1 MLKYLNKC
9 QVGLVRAAQAAGVSV
24 HPPRPLPAAP
34 AGGAPGGSGA
44 AGAAVSLSPGGCH
57 CRPAQ
62 PLPERRER
70 RLPPAGGLRLSLL
83 FHGGEALAFPQPPSW
98 GRNAAAG
105 GPEEYVPLPKMT
117 LEDDRLGTVPGRVW
131 LWKGSYFKILCDF
144 SFQICRGEMGRKKK
158 NPFWRSTQFSNFSL
172 SETGFHTN
180 TSCLPLE
187 LLCFCFPTR

>member
-1 MLKYLNKC
+1 MPGGASEGRAGC
-9 QVGLVRAAQAAGVSV
+9 GCVRAPPPP
-24 HPPRPLPAAP
+24 PPRSPGRGS
-34 AGGAPGGSGA
+34 AGWERGCRGGRFALARG
-44 AGAAVSLSPGGCH
+44 VSLSAGTTSAGAEGEAAAAGRRAAAFPS
-57 CRPAQ
+57 
-62 PLPERRER
+62 LPR
-70 RLPPAGGLRLSLL
+70 
-83 FHGGEALAFPQPPSW
+83 GGEALAFPQPPSW

-158 NPFWRSTQFSNFSL
+158 KPFWRSTQFSNFSL